1 MDNDVCFFL
10 THPSEPAVRLVPF
23 TSNRTEIRNYRR
35 RKTCQMT
42 RDKAATTREIRD
54 LEIGPGENGAE

>member
-10 THPSEPAVRLVPF
+10 THPSEPAVRFVPF

-42 RDKAATTREIRD
+42 RDKAAATREIRD